1 MKVLVLGN
9 GLLGNELSKQAK
21 WDIFSRKQNG
31 FDVINVDLKEYESNF
46 LNYDVLVNCI
56 AHTKTYSK
64 EREIH
69 MNVNCLFVDKLIDF
83 CNQHNKKLVHIST
96 DYIYAGSDSEATE
109 EDIPVHLKTWY
120 GYSKLVGDALVQLRS
135 KNYLICRL
143 SHKPKPFPY
152 ETAWFDIK
160 TNGDF
165 VDVIASKVIDLINGN
180 WSGVYNVGT
189 EVKSIYD
196 MVKKNKEIEPS
207 FRPTEV
213 PYDTTMN
220 INKLNSLYGKC

>member
-1 MKVLVLGN
+1 MRVLVLGD
-9 GLLGNELSKQAK
+9 GLLGHELSIQAQ
-21 WDIFSRKQNG
+21 WDIFSRKKNE
-31 FDVINVDLKEYESNF
+31 FDAQVSEIEKYSNIF
-46 LNYDVLVNCI
+46 LGYDVLINCI
-56 AHTKTYSK
+56 AYTETYSQDK
-64 EREIH
+64 ETH
-69 MNVNCLFVDKLIDF
+69 MNINCLFVDKLIDF
-83 CNQHNKKLVHIST
+83 CNKYNKKLVHIST

-120 GYSKLVGDALVQLRS
+120 GYSKLVGDALVQIRS

-152 ETAWFDIK
+152 EKAWFDIK

-165 VDVIASKVIDLINGN
+165 VDIIASKVIDLVNGN

-189 EVKSIYD
+189 EVKSIYE
-196 MVKKNKEIEPS
+196 MVKKNQQIEPS
-207 FRPTEV
+207 SRPSQV

-220 INKLNSLYGKC
+220 IDKLKKLYDNI

>member
-1 MKVLVLGN
+1 MKVLVLGD
-9 GLLGNELSKQAK
+9 GILGKELSKQAK
-21 WDIFSRKQNG
+21 WDVFSRKKNG
-31 FDVINVDLKEYESNF
+31 FDAQVFEIEKFSGIF
-46 LNYDVLVNCI
+46 LGYDVLVNCI
-56 AHTKTYSK
+56 AHTETYSHDK
-64 EREIH
+64 EIH

-83 CNQHNKKLVHIST
+83 CNKYNKKLVHIST
-96 DYIYAGSDSEATE
+96 DYIYADSDSEASE

-120 GYSKLVGDALVQLRS
+120 GYSKLVGDALVQVRS

-152 ETAWFDIK
+152 EKAWFDIK

-165 VDVIASKVIDLINGN
+165 VDIIASKVIDLINGN

-189 EVKSIYD
+189 EVKSIYE
-196 MVKKNKEIEPS
+196 MVKKNQEIEPS
-207 FRPTEV
+207 LKPSQV

-220 INKLNSLYGKC
+220 INKLKKIYGHV